1 MKKEISYH
9 CPVCQG
15 EMKIARLQ
23 CKECNAVVDSEL
35 AIPLFFKL
43 PDELQHFVLVFL
55 RNRGSIRDVEKE
67 LGISYPTVCKKLDKV
82 NEILKNTEPE
92 TLQLR
97 ILEQVEKGEISAKDA
112 VKLLKEKG

>member
-15 EMKIARLQ
+15 VLKITQMQ
-23 CKECNAVVDSEL
+23 CTHCNAGVDAEL

-43 PDELQHFVLVFL
+43 PDDLQEFVLIFL

-67 LGISYPTVCKKLDKV
+67 MGISYPTVCKKLDRV

-92 TLQLR
+92 TMQLK
-97 ILEQVEKGEISAKDA
+97 ILEQVEKGKITAKEA
-112 VKLLKEKG
+112 IKLLKEKL